1 MRIDC
6 TSETHA
12 SGGPGEFISAR
23 AEDALASLL
32 DSYRGTVQVVYLDP
46 PFGTGDEF
54 HVRVRAQ
61 KRLFTIPA
69 YSDQLGEAEYL
80 SWMRVILTG
89 ARELLCESGSLY
101 LHIDYRMSAKLRL
114 MLDEIFGAQN
124 FLNEIVWCYKSGG
137 RSTRYYPRKH
147 DTILFYRK
155 SAKVYFNISAVGRPR
170 GPEKR
175 NHMRRYIDD
184 EGRICFTIRSAGKL
198 YTYYENTPMYPSDV
212 WDDIEHLQQKD
223 SERVGYATQK
233 PEALLN
239 RVILASSRPGDLVCD
254 LFSGS
259 GTTASAASKL
269 GRRFLALDASPTA
282 LYILRAR
289 QLQNASALSL
299 LEGVHALT
307 LPEGELS
314 LTIRC
319 QKTDAPAN
327 LTASVETRHG
337 IRVVSIQSA
346 SFEADIPLV
355 YAAVG
360 AEQNGCFYPHATD
373 CQPKLP
379 LELPLDDLARPV
391 VQICDIYGR
400 QAFFTLEN
408 GQ

>member
-6 TSETHA
+6 TSEIHQN
-12 SGGPGEFISAR
+12 GGPGEFLSAR
-23 AEDALASLL
+23 AEDALQSLL
-32 DSYRGTVQVVYLDP
+32 ESYKGNVQVVYLDP
-46 PFGTGDEF
+46 PFGTGDVF
-54 HVRVRAQ
+54 HVRVHAQ
-61 KRLFTIPA
+61 KRQFTIPA
-69 YSDQLGEAEYL
+69 YTDQLDEAEYL
-80 SWMRVILTG
+80 RWMRVILSG
-89 ARELLCESGSLY
+89 ARELLCDSGSLY

-114 MLDEIFGAQN
+114 LLDEIFGAQN

-155 SAKVYFNISAVGRPR
+155 SAKVYFNISAVGHPR

-175 NHMRRYIDD
+175 NHMRRFVDD

-223 SERVGYATQK
+223 KERVGYATQK

-269 GRRFLALDASPTA
+269 GRRFLALDASPAA
-282 LYILRAR
+282 LYVLRAR
-289 QLQNASALSL
+289 QLQNASVLSL
-299 LEGVHALT
+299 LDGEHALT
-307 LPEGELS
+307 LRS
-314 LTIRC
+314 
-319 QKTDAPAN
+319 QKSEAPAS
-327 LTASVETRHG
+327 LTASIETRRG
-337 IRVVSIQSA
+337 VRVALLQQA
-346 SFEADIPLV
+346 SFEAGIPLV

-360 AEQNGCFYPHATD
+360 AEQDGCFYPYATD
-373 CQPKLP
+373 CEPKLP
-379 LELPLDDLARPV
+379 LELPLDGLTRPV

-400 QAFFTLEN
+400 QAFFTLDE
-408 GQ
+408 